1 MKIKFNYRNLNS
13 LLSFVLIVA
22 LIIDTMISNISDIL
36 SSQLNT
42 YYGTILFVL
51 LVAIIFGSAYYL
63 LIYLKNTSA
72 ELRLRK
78 PIINT
83 IYNIM
88 YKTQFIL
95 MTIVAIISIQ
105 VFFLSQY

>member
-1 MKIKFNYRNLNS
+1 MNMTFNNRKLNS

-42 YYGTILFVL
+42 INGTVLFVL
-51 LVAIIFGSAYYL
+51 LVAVIFGSAYDL
-63 LIYLKNTSA
+63 VNYLKNISS
-72 ELRLRK
+72 ELRIRK
-78 PIINT
+78 PILNT

-95 MTIVAIISIQ
+95 MTII
-105 VFFLSQY
+105 F